1 MAPLWVALAALFG
14 GASAATVRAADEVV
28 EGFVAY
34 VQQSDDY
41 DASAKAFLVRQ
52 WEERRADE
60 DAGAFLLEG
69 LAVLSEGFRG
79 GLAAFEEDRFAD
91 CARVMAGLSGAL
103 APYLS
108 ANAAVYEIKAL
119 VAVEALP
126 EAEVRIDALTAL
138 PARLERYTHS
148 AAEMDYLKGYCAL
161 GELRYADASRA
172 LIAFLER
179 FPDAPRRLRMSATQ
193 ILAELRTR
201 VPERLGEVTDLMDYA
216 GRRLANRDTGS
227 GVQQRQQEAIELLDK
242 LIEEAEQQEQ
252 SSSSSSGA
260 QGSPRPRPRNDRT
273 PRSPMDDSTV
283 PKGRAAAPPSESGSR
298 QTVRPGEVWGAMRP
312 AERER
317 IIQAL
322 KDRFPARYRQ
332 LVEQYYRELAR
343 EP

>member
-1 MAPLWVALAALFG
+1 MKWVAAAAVFG
-14 GASAATVRAADEVV
+14 GALGATVRAGDDVV

-34 VQQSDDY
+34 VQESDRY
-41 DASAKAFLVRQ
+41 DVSAKAFLVRQ
-52 WEERRADE
+52 WEERRTE
-60 DAGAFLLEG
+60 DDTDAFLLEG
-69 LAVLSEGFRG
+69 LAVLSDEFRA

-91 CARVMAGLSGAL
+91 CARVMVGLTAAL
-103 APYLS
+103 DPYLS

-119 VAVEALP
+119 VAGEALP
-126 EAEVRIDALTAL
+126 EAEARIDALTAL
-138 PARLERYTHS
+138 PARLERFSHS
-148 AAEMDYLKGYCAL
+148 AAEMGYLKGYCAL

-172 LIAFLER
+172 LMVFLER
-179 FPDAPRRLRMSATQ
+179 FPEAPQRLRMSATQ

-227 GVQQRQQEAIELLDK
+227 GVQQRQQEVIELLDK

-260 QGSPRPRPRNDRT
+260 QGSPQPRPSGGRT
-273 PRSPMDDSTV
+273 PQSPMDDSMV
-283 PKGRAAAPPSESGSR
+283 PQGRAAAPQGEPGSR

-312 AERER
+312 ADRER
-317 IIQAL
+317 VIQAL

-332 LVEQYYRELAR
+332 LVEQYYEELAKK
-343 EP
+343 P